1 MKGFLTRDKG
11 IEVDSLD
18 SLVKNKSVPE
28 GQQDAFKS
36 GFAEGFL
43 KAQTLTRRTQDTLKR
58 TRLILLVLLLV
69 GLYGLSKTPFIS
81 GKGSLSSLKLLLIS
95 YHTREIPSNMLTF

>member
-1 MKGFLTRDKG
+1 MALRVTVGLKWRCIVALSANQSYLVLQGFLTRDKG

-43 KAQTLTRRTQDTLKR
+43 KAQTLTRRTQ
-58 TRLILLVLLLV
+58 
-69 GLYGLSKTPFIS
+69 
-81 GKGSLSSLKLLLIS
+81 GKFYNKL
-95 YHTREIPSNMLTF
+95 E